1 MLFHQREWFFLF
13 IADFLKMPEG
23 TVKSHL
29 HRGRRRMRKYFEE
42 HQVVGIDLTQ
52 YASEVDE

>member
-1 MLFHQREWFFLF
+1 
-13 IADFLKMPEG
+13 MPEG

-42 HQVVGIDLTQ
+42 HESEEFLARFSDEVVIQ
-52 YASEVDE
+52 